1 MDYFIVGI
9 AALIV
14 SGLAL
19 YSGFGL
25 GTLLMPVFA
34 LFFPIPIAVAS
45 TAVVH
50 LANNVF
56 KILIVG
62 KGADWKIVLAFG
74 LPAAIFAIPVA
85 YLLVQVLDVTLLD
98 TYNIGEREFD
108 ITTIKLVISVLI
120 LGFAAFELVPRLRQL
135 EFPKSWVPYGGAL
148 SGFFGGLSGHQGAL
162 RAAVLAKTGLGTSA
176 FVGTVAVCAF
186 MVDVSRL
193 MVYGVTFFSD
203 DFTDVSGGN
212 SFALVGVATIAAFVG
227 TYASSRFLKQVTMKV
242 IRQVVGIM
250 LVAIGIALGLGRV

>member
-1 MDYFIVGI
+1 
-9 AALIV
+9 
-14 SGLAL
+14 
-19 YSGFGL
+19 
-25 GTLLMPVFA
+25 
-34 LFFPIPIAVAS
+34 
-45 TAVVH
+45 
-50 LANNVF
+50 
-56 KILIVG
+56 
-62 KGADWKIVLAFG
+62 
-74 LPAAIFAIPVA
+74 
-85 YLLVQVLDVTLLD
+85 
-98 TYNIGEREFD
+98 
-108 ITTIKLVISVLI
+108 
-120 LGFAAFELVPRLRQL
+120 
-135 EFPKSWVPYGGAL
+135 L

-250 LVAIGIALGLGRV
+250 LVAIGIALGLGLV